1 MDGCVLVP
9 VVDEGCRVV
18 AEEVSN
24 PVDMLLRGETDRV
37 QLSYKWGFISPVSH
51 FLLLALAVCG
61 ICGDGNP
68 TRRSLFMH
76 IKSPAR

>member
-18 AEEVSN
+18 ANELGDS
-24 PVDMLLRGETDRV
+24 VDMLRTEF
-37 QLSYKWGFISPVSH
+37 SFHKWEFISPVSH
-51 FLLLALAVCG
+51 FLLLILAVCG